1 MKVVIIEDEHLA
13 AEKLERYLLKFDA
26 TIEVVSQQVSIQAS
40 VDWFQNNEGAYDVVF
55 MDIQLTDGLSFEIF
69 HQVKINKP
77 VIFTTAFDEYAID
90 AFKVNSVDY
99 ILKPITFTDVSKA
112 MNKLKSMQAL
122 FGVNEAVESVEKMI
136 GKKKLKDRF
145 LVRLGNHIHS
155 IKTEDIALFYAEG
168 RTVYLVT
175 NANKKFILDYK
186 LEDLN
191 EVLDTTEFYRVNRT
205 FIVNINTIQDVIVYS
220 NNRLKITPRARVEK
234 EIVVSR
240 EKVSTFKKWFE
251 GS

>member
-13 AEKLERYLLKFDA
+13 AEKLERYLLKYNPSV
-26 TIEVVSQQVSIQAS
+26 EVVSQPVSIEAS
-40 VDWFQNNEGAYDVVF
+40 VEWFQNNENYDVVF

-112 MNKLKSMQAL
+112 MNKMKSMQEL
-122 FGVNEAVESVEKMI
+122 FGINTAVESVEKMI

-155 IKTEDIALFYAEG
+155 IKSENIALFYAEG

-175 NANKKFILDYK
+175 NENKKFILDYK

-191 EVLDTTEFYRVNRT
+191 EVLDTTSFYRVNRT

-220 NNRLKITPRARVEK
+220 NNRLKITPKIRVDK
-234 EIVVSR
+234 EIIVSR
-240 EKVSTFKKWFE
+240 EKVSIFKRWFE